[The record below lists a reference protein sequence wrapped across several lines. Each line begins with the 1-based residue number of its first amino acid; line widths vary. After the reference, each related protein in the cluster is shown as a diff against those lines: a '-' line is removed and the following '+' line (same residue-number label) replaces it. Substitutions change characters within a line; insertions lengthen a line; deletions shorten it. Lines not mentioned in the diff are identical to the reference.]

1 MPPFRAYD
9 AVHYGTALNFSCC
22 TFLLCKSSSSPKK
35 KIIRTT
41 KKKNSKRSGGLK
53 ISTPKTPKEVSAAM
67 YKFMCE
73 EHSLGVTEWSKI
85 ELANAVGYTS
95 PRSDKCGKG
104 FKVLVVDEK
113 LAEKGS
119 CSKSS
124 DTLVLTA
131 NGIHQKPVDSKPKDI
146 NDVHTRFIKGV
157 EKKVKMGS
165 NKVRPLW
172 EILMNRQVHDIKAV
186 SEMLGYKNPRSFEN
200 TKIIATMKDMGL
212 VTNNDLG
219 KGKIQITNK
228 PFPILD
234 DVLVFV

>member
-1 MPPFRAYD
+1 M
-9 AVHYGTALNFSCC
+9 
-22 TFLLCKSSSSPKK
+22 SSSSPKK
-35 KIIRTT
+35 KTNRPI
-41 KKKNSKRSGGLK
+41 KKKAPKHSGGLK
-53 ISTPKTPKEVSAAM
+53 ISTPKTPKGVSDAM

-73 EHSLGVTEWSKI
+73 EHSFGITEWSKI
-85 ELANAVGYTS
+85 ELADAVGFTS

-104 FKVLVVDEK
+104 FKVLVIEEK
-113 LAEKGS
+113 LAEKGN

-131 NGIHQKPVDSKPKDI
+131 NGILQKPIISKPKDI
-146 NDVHTRFIKGV
+146 NEFHNRLINGV
-157 EKKVKMGS
+157 EKKVKIGS

-172 EILMNRQVHDIKAV
+172 EILKNRQVHDIKTV
-186 SEMLGYKNPRSFEN
+186 SVMLGYKNPRSFEN

-212 VTNNDLG
+212 VSNNDLG

-234 DVLVFV
+234 DGNITR